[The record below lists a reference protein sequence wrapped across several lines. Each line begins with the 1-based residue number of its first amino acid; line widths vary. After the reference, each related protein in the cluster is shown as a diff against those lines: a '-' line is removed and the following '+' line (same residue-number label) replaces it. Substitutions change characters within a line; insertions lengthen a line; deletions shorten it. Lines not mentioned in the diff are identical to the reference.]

1 MTYEIHSGIPA
12 PIIPRPGRTS
22 LMPYPFADLEKD
34 QCFLVPIPAPKEG
47 SDDTAEIV
55 TERILNRVR
64 TKCQR
69 WKKLTSTDFK
79 FRIVKFADPV
89 TDEAVIGVWRTA

>member
-12 PIIPRPGRTS
+12 PIIARPGRTAGTT
-22 LMPYPFADLEKD
+22 YPFADLEKD
-34 QCFLVPIPAPKEG
+34 QCFLVPL
-47 SDDTAEIV
+47 AEDSEKTV
-55 TERILNRVR
+55 LNRVR

-79 FRIVKFADPV
+79 FRIAKFTDPV